1 MRRATC
7 AGWLSAGM
15 TLGLALAGSMIGFTA
30 GSAFALEEDK
40 TEKDKLEA
48 CEKSL
53 CGILVK
59 RDAAGGDLQC
69 GLQKT
74 WAGAKI
80 KEGVEQKKL
89 TWGFGDVR
97 CALDVVAKRQDMIDA
112 LTKPEYEYKFPAHT
126 VRCDIERDK
135 EVMKVTV
142 AISPKFQFKD
152 GKATKA
158 WLGIGTIEAPTV
170 VKGAIWTAAQL
181 EDTFGIV
188 HSDLLREINKFV
200 YDRCP
205 KRLEDLK

>member
-7 AGWLSAGM
+7 AGWLAAGV
-15 TLGLALAGSMIGFTA
+15 TLGLAVAGSMA

-40 TEKDKLEA
+40 GEKDKLEA

-53 CGILVK
+53 CSILVK
-59 RDAAGGDLQC
+59 RDAAGSDLQC

-97 CALDVVAKRQDMIDA
+97 CSIDLTAKRQELLDA
-112 LTKPEYEYKFPAHT
+112 LAKPEYEYKLGTHT

-135 EVMKVTV
+135 EVMKVSV
-142 AISPKFQFKD
+142 ALSPKFQFKS

-205 KRLEDLK
+205 KRLEELK

>member
-7 AGWLSAGM
+7 AGWLAAGVA
-15 TLGLALAGSMIGFTA
+15 LGLAVAGSMA

-40 TEKDKLEA
+40 GEKDKLEA

-53 CGILVK
+53 CNILVK
-59 RDAAGGDLQC
+59 RDVAGADLQC
-69 GLQKT
+69 ALQKT
-74 WAGAKI
+74 WAGSKI

-97 CALDVVAKRQDMIDA
+97 CAVDVAVKRQEMIDA
-112 LTKPEYEYKFPAHT
+112 LTKPEYEFKFPIQT
-126 VRCDIERDK
+126 VRCDVEREK
-135 EVMKVTV
+135 EVMKVSV
-142 AISPKFQFKD
+142 ALSPRFQFKD

-188 HSDLLREINKFV
+188 HGDLIREINKFV
-200 YDRCP
+200 HDRCP
-205 KRLEDLK
+205 KRLEELK